1 MTLSII
7 IVNYNVKYFIEQAI
21 RTSLKASEHIDAE
34 IIVVDNASIDGSQSM
49 IKNFFP
55 EVQLIDLK
63 NNLGFSKANNLG
75 IAAAKGEFI
84 LLLNPDTVVGENTF
98 TECLKF
104 IQTHSDCGALTVKM
118 LDGSGKLLPES
129 KRGFPTPWAA
139 FCKFSGLYKIFPKSK
154 FFNQYYLGH
163 LSYDEIQKIDV
174 MPGAFI
180 LVRNNI
186 VDQIGGLDTARIL
199 ICRTASSRRGIRT
212 IIFRKHRSSIIK
224 EKVPVSQ
231 V

>member
-104 IQTHSDCGALTVKM
+104 
-118 LDGSGKLLPES
+118 
-129 KRGFPTPWAA
+129 
-139 FCKFSGLYKIFPKSK
+139 
-154 FFNQYYLGH
+154 
-163 LSYDEIQKIDV
+163 
-174 MPGAFI
+174 
-180 LVRNNI
+180 
-186 VDQIGGLDTARIL
+186 RI
-199 ICRTASSRRGIRT
+199 
-212 IIFRKHRSSIIK
+212 
-224 EKVPVSQ
+224 
-231 V
+231 